1 MSESTI
7 AIPQG
12 SWVLVTGANG
22 YSGSHV
28 VMELLKRGFNVRGT
42 VRNLEYS
49 QWLLDHPSVK
59 PFVDEGRV
67 ELVLADTSKPNDF
80 DDAVK
85 GVSAVIHLAILS
97 DISPDPDAT
106 IPATVEAALTVCRSA
121 AKSPSIKRFV
131 FASTF
136 WSAVSPVP
144 GDTSTITNLETWN
157 EEMVKAARAPP
168 PYEWSR
174 MLPVF
179 IAAKVEAEKAVWKYV
194 EENELPWVVNA
205 VSPCWIM
212 GEPLHERHLL
222 PLPMQLLHQLY
233 LGKTDAMQET
243 SASSTVYYA
252 HVCDVATI
260 YVAATIDPDV
270 KGSRIQVL
278 AGSVNWNDCLAI
290 LRTAYSTV
298 EFPEDFV
305 PGNPTLDYKIEQ
317 DIALGLLQKWAG
329 RDWIGL
335 ERSITEII
343 DFSKQQ
349 GSLD

>member
-1 MSESTI
+1 MSESPT

-59 PFVDEGRV
+59 PFVDQGRV

-80 DDAVK
+80 DEAVK
-85 GVSAVIHLAILS
+85 GVAAVIHLAIVS
-97 DISPDPDAT
+97 DISPDPDTT
-106 IPATVEAALTVCRSA
+106 IPATVEAALTVCRAA
-121 AKSPSIKRFV
+121 AKAPSVKRFV
-131 FASTF
+131 FSSTF
-136 WSAVSPVP
+136 WAAVMPVP
-144 GDTSTITNLETWN
+144 DDSSTITNLETWN
-157 EEMVKAARAPP
+157 EDMVKAARAPP

-179 IAAKVEAEKAVWKYV
+179 LAAKVEAEKEVWKYV
-194 EENELPWVVNA
+194 EENELPWVVNS
-205 VSPCWIM
+205 VSPCWIL
-212 GEPLHERHLL
+212 GDPLHERHLL
-222 PLPMQLLHQLY
+222 PLPMQLLQQLY
-233 LGKTDAMQET
+233 LGKTDAMLDT
-243 SASSTVYYA
+243 SAVSTVYYA
-252 HVCDVATI
+252 HVSDVASI

-278 AGSVNWNDCLAI
+278 AGSLNWNDCLAI
-290 LRTAYSTV
+290 MRTAYPTV
-298 EFPEDFV
+298 EFPDDFV
-305 PGNPTLDYKIEQ
+305 PGNPTLTYKIEQ

-329 RDWIGL
+329 RDWISP

-343 DFSKQQ
+343 DFCKQQ
-349 GSLD
+349 GILD

>member
-1 MSESTI
+1 MSESPT

-28 VMELLKRGFNVRGT
+28 VMELLKQGFNVRGT

-59 PFVDEGRV
+59 PFVDQGRV
-67 ELVLADTSKPNDF
+67 ELVLADTSKPDDF
-80 DDAVK
+80 DEAVK
-85 GVSAVIHLAILS
+85 GVAAVIHLAIVS
-97 DISPDPDAT
+97 DISPDPDTA
-106 IPATVEAALTVCRSA
+106 IPATVEAALTVCRAA
-121 AKSPSIKRFV
+121 AKAPSVKRFV
-131 FASTF
+131 FSSTF
-136 WSAVSPVP
+136 WAAVMPVP
-144 GDTSTITNLETWN
+144 GDSSTITNLETWN
-157 EEMVKAARAPP
+157 EGMVEAARAPP

-179 IAAKVEAEKAVWKYV
+179 LASKVEAEKAVWKYV
-194 EENELPWVVNA
+194 EENELPWVVNS

-212 GEPLHERHLL
+212 GDPLHERHLL
-222 PLPMQLLHQLY
+222 PLPMQLLQQLY
-233 LGKTDAMQET
+233 LGKTDAMLDT
-243 SASSTVYYA
+243 AAVYYA
-252 HVCDVATI
+252 HVFDVATI
-260 YVAATIDPDV
+260 YVAAAIDPDV

-278 AGSVNWNDCLAI
+278 AGSLNWNDCLAI
-290 LRTAYSTV
+290 LRTAYPTV
-298 EFPEDFV
+298 EFPDDFV
-305 PGNPTLDYKIEQ
+305 PGNPTLTYKIEQ

-329 RDWIGL
+329 RDWISP

-343 DFSKQQ
+343 DFCKQQ